1 MTREDPQMKV
11 RLPVDLKDRLT
22 DIATQN
28 GRSLNAEVVK
38 RLEDSVASDGQPARA
53 VEVDDRTLDLFAEKV
68 GEVLDKRESRRKKP

>member
-1 MTREDPQMKV
+1 MKV

-38 RLEDSVASDGQPARA
+38 RLEDSVASDGHPARA
-53 VEVDDRTLDLFAEKV
+53 VEIDVRMLDLFAEKV
-68 GEVLDKRESRRKKP
+68 GEVLDRRESRRKGP